1 MNLHSCGLFLCML
14 HYFQFVF
21 HIWYTLILGKS
32 PVFIFPCLIQ
42 LARGKVKC
50 SASLPRIA
58 IVSQFDFS
66 SLCWFM
72 FDLGKFFNFPFDS
85 LGHFKDVWNFLS
97 TCSYYIWSVL
107 GTCGIYFITCMH
119 IPNAQEYNILH
130 KLFVADKRVLK
141 EIPGFSLWNL
151 SWKNNVQI
159 H

>member
-85 LGHFKDVWNFLS
+85 LGHFKDAWNFLS
-97 TCSYYIWSVL
+97 TLVIIFEVFWEHVAYILSHA
-107 GTCGIYFITCMH
+107 CIYQMHRSITFYINCLW
-119 IPNAQEYNILH
+119 QT
-130 KLFVADKRVLK
+130 K
-141 EIPGFSLWNL
+141 ES
-151 SWKNNVQI
+151 
-159 H
+159 